1 MITFDE
7 VIFEKVIK
15 GINEDNIFLKRIV
28 MDYISYYNDQ
38 FINELSEY
46 SDELSKL

>member
-7 VIFEKVIK
+7 VIFEKVVK
-15 GINEDNIFLKRIV
+15 GINEDNVFLRRIIT
-28 MDYISYYNDQ
+28 DYIGYYNDQ